1 MKTLLNSLLAAVL
14 SLSLLTGCSSKK
26 TLVGKWKGQG
36 GEIEFTKDKK
46 VLMTT
51 GGITVNATYSIVDD
65 SHFNMTVDTGAAGK
79 TSQVVTYSTDGK
91 TLTMDTGVGKQ
102 ELKRVD

>member
-1 MKTLLNSLLAAVL
+1 MKTLLTPLIAVVL

-36 GEIEFTKDKK
+36 GQIEFTKDKK

-51 GGITVNATYSIVDD
+51 GGITVNGTYSIVDD
-65 SHFNMTVDTGAAGK
+65 NHFKMEIDAGGGNK
-79 TSQVVTYSTDGK
+79 TSSTVGYATDGK
-91 TLTMDTGVGKQ
+91 TLTMDTGVQKE
-102 ELKRVD
+102 ELKRID